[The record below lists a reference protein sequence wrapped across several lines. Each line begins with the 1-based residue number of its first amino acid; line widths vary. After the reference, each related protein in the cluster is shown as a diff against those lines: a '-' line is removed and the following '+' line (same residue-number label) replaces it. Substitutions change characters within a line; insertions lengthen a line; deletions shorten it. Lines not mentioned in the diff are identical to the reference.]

1 LLRPDCI
8 RARNDSGRDSR
19 LRGNDKKSTKKAACL
34 RRQAERPLLGINLLL

>member
-19 LRGNDKKSTKKAACL
+19 LRGNDKKSTKKAAF
-34 RRQAERPLLGINLLL
+34 QPLLGINLLL